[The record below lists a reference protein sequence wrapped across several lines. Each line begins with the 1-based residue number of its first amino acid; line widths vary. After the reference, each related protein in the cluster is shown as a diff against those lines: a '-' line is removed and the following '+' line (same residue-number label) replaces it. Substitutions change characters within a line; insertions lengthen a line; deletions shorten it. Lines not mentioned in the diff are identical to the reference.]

1 MQRKINKRARTLAFT
16 RVYAGIVWDFWREAR
31 LARKIGLTGAE
42 QRMSKR
48 HRRRAIQ
55 FRETATRLGGVLIKL
70 GQFVGSRVDVMPEP
84 YIQELMKLQDEVPPE
99 DYSAVKERI
108 EAEFGRPLE
117 EVYPVFNPVSQ
128 AAASLAQAHEA
139 ELTTGEKVIVKVQRP
154 GIEDLIDIDL
164 ATFTYLMEGVRRFTK
179 AGDRF
184 DIEGLVDEFQRVLG
198 EELDFLR
205 EADNAERFAVDF
217 RDDQRVLVPKVYH
230 DYSTGRIVTL
240 ERIQGTKIN
249 DYDGL
254 TAAGIDRKELART
267 LVDIY
272 VKQFLETGFFHADPH
287 PGNLFVN
294 PGPAITFLDFGM
306 MGEITAENRESFI
319 EALFAIVQKDA
330 DGVIEAATDLNFIR
344 QGANTV
350 PIRNALEWM
359 FQRYSGMSTMKAM
372 DAGSLETI
380 EEDIRLILRE
390 NPFTL
395 PVHFAYVGKAFG
407 TLVGVIAGLDP
418 DFDIIEEARPY
429 VEKLT
434 KSVRTQFF
442 VKQAKKIGL
451 ALLKLPTDLSRVI
464 DKAERGELKVKM
476 SGIDELMDAINRLEK
491 SKRATVLAILA
502 GSLTIAAAALY
513 VNSYPTEALLAALG
527 AAAFAGAAITS
538 GRRRPRF
545 HP

>member
-330 DGVIEAATDLNFIR
+330 DGVIEAATDLDFIR

>member
-1 MQRKINKRARTLAFT
+1 VQRKINKRARTLAFT